1 MEKKGVSLK
10 HIKDMYNGAVTSVRI
25 SRGIASEFPIT
36 IGLHQGWALSPFLF
50 ALVMDELTKSI
61 QEEVPWCMLL
71 AHDIVIV
78 DETKTRVNAKLEIWR
93 DALES
98 RLSIK

>member
-1 MEKKGVSLK
+1 
-10 HIKDMYNGAVTSVRI
+10 
-25 SRGIASEFPIT
+25 
-36 IGLHQGWALSPFLF
+36 
-50 ALVMDELTKSI
+50 MDELTKSI

-78 DETKTRVNAKLEIWR
+78 DETKTRVNAKLEIWQ

-98 RLSIK
+98 RLLIK